1 MTLSIMMFNAHAECR
16 LFCVA
21 IKPNKLGVIVLN
33 VIVLNVI
40 VLNVILLNVILLN
53 VVALEKLYIK
63 HFKTILS
70 FSTQLVRRK
79 ACSP

>member
-21 IKPNKLGVIVLN
+21 IKSNMLG
-33 VIVLNVI
+33 VI
-40 VLNVILLNVILLN
+40 VLNVILLNV
-53 VVALEKLYIK
+53 VAPVKLCIK

-70 FSTQLVRRK
+70 FST
-79 ACSP
+79 